1 MFGQNLPFKN
11 GDTKIAW
18 SGIANMFDPVDGQ
31 PFIGTSMLC
40 HDIDDLLGKI
50 LGHFGR
56 LIACFKIEK
65 TGTAPQL
72 ANQWQMR

>member
-1 MFGQNLPFKN
+1 
-11 GDTKIAW
+11 
-18 SGIANMFDPVDGQ
+18 
-31 PFIGTSMLC
+31 MLC
-40 HDIDDLLGKI
+40 HNIDDLLGKI